1 MSKKNP
7 SSEINIDIHKKITR
21 LPIANMP
28 ARLYEHLFR
37 TACDWALNGDQEAAQ
52 WIIDE
57 LLLRQ
62 RIAETATYESAR
74 TRKAFSD
81 YHGMPCVVCGKP
93 SDTVDHII
101 PKSRGG
107 TNHPSN
113 LQPMCRSCNS
123 KKSAKI

>member
-1 MSKKNP
+1 MSKKNQ

-21 LPIANMP
+21 LPVANMP

-37 TACDWALNGDQEAAQ
+37 TACDWALNGDKEAAQ
-52 WIIDE
+52 WVIDE

-62 RIAETATYESAR
+62 RIADIGVYEGAR
-74 TRKAFSD
+74 TRKMFAS
-81 YHGMPCVVCGKP
+81 YRGLPCVVCGQP

-107 TNHPSN
+107 TNCPSN
-113 LQPMCRSCNS
+113 LQPMCRAAHHVNNS
-123 KKSAKI
+123 V